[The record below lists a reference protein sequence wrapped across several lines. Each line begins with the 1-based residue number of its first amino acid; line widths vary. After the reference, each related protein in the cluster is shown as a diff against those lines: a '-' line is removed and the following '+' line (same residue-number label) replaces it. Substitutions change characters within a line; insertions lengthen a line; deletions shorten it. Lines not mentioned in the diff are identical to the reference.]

1 MPLSELSRFQ
11 NGNFPLLLDHQSSIL
26 LRFGQ
31 NNYPEEPVFQS
42 QKWSKVIPESRM
54 LISITR

>member
-11 NGNFPLLLDHQSSIL
+11 NGNFPLVLDHQSSIL

-31 NNYPEEPVFQS
+31 NNYPEEPVFPS
-42 QKWSKVIPESRM
+42 QK
-54 LISITR
+54 